1 MTGILVPFAHN
12 SPPQISGSRLKYSCQ
27 SAMSLLYGGIE
38 RFYHHPG
45 CRSSD
50 SERMTPH
57 SEVGVWQLE
66 AINPAGAERFHG
78 TFTTK
83 GAFT

>member
-1 MTGILVPFAHN
+1 
-12 SPPQISGSRLKYSCQ
+12 
-27 SAMSLLYGGIE
+27 
-38 RFYHHPG
+38 
-45 CRSSD
+45 
-50 SERMTPH
+50 MTPH

-83 GAFT
+83 GVLLDAGGPNR